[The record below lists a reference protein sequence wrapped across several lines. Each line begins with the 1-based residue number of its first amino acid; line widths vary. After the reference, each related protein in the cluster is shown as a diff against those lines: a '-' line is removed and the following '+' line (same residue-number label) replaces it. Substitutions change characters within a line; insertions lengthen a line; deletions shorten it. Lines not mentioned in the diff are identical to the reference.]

1 VNSDSLYA
9 AGLVAYDGT
18 DFHGYQYQIGVATV
32 QGTLESSLAAF
43 CQPVGRVAAAGRTDA
58 GVHANGQVISALVR
72 WRHGAEQLQRAW
84 NAHLPGSIC
93 VRQMRPAPKSFH
105 PRFSALWRTYR
116 YRLIQP
122 MAGYDR
128 MPAKSPLTDR
138 FAWFVPRPLDLDDMQ
153 EACAYLIGDHDFATF
168 GQPTQGEST
177 VRRVKDAGWLV
188 DGGTAPELDEFP
200 GRRLVFTI
208 TANGFLRQMVRTL
221 TATLV
226 EIGLGKRRPQEM
238 ERLLGQRDRGLAAA
252 PAPGSGL
259 TLEQVQ
265 YPTGQGFE

>member
-1 VNSDSLYA
+1 
-9 AGLVAYDGT
+9 
-18 DFHGYQYQIGVATV
+18 VATV
-32 QGTLESSLAAF
+32 QGTLESALAAF
-43 CQPVGRVAAAGRTDA
+43 CHPIGRVAAAGRTDT
-58 GVHANGQVISALVR
+58 GVHASGQVISVHVR

-84 NAHLPGSIC
+84 NAHLPDSVS
-93 VRQMRPAPKSFH
+93 VREVHQAPESFH

-116 YRLIQP
+116 YRLVQP
-122 MAGYDR
+122 CCGYSR
-128 MPAKSPLTDR
+128 MPKRSPLTDR
-138 FAWFVPRPLDLDDMQ
+138 FSWFLPEPLDLQAMQ
-153 EACAYLIGDHDFATF
+153 EASAYLVGEHDFATF

-177 VRRVKDAGWLV
+177 VRTVKEAAWLV
-188 DGGTAPELDEFP
+188 DEGTAPVLDEYP

-226 EIGLGKRRPQEM
+226 EVGQGKRRPEDVSW
-238 ERLLGQRDRGLAAA
+238 LLVQRDRSLAAA

-265 YPTGQGFE
+265 YPDGQGFER